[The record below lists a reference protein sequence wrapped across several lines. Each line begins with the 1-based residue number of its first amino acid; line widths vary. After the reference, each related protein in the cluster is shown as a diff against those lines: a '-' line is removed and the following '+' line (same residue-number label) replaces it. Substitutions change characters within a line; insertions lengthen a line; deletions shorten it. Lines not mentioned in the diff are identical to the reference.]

1 MARNAARTAWRATRA
16 NALLAALRAASGTD
30 MPVGIRSRSTAGR
43 GPADAPSV
51 ISATPG
57 PASAVGLGLQ
67 PVRIDDF
74 ETARADAHEAAP
86 LEVGEQLVDG
96 HACRADRRREIF
108 LGDRHVGLDP
118 PQLEQVLREPSGVVE
133 EHELHES
140 AEHDERIASRIAT
153 VIDDLAG
160 PEAAQVH
167 LARERVA
174 LRLGEDLDRQH
185 VAERAGHRT
194 KLVQIHRY

>member
-1 MARNAARTAWRATRA
+1 M
-16 NALLAALRAASGTD
+16 
-30 MPVGIRSRSTAGR
+30 VGR

-51 ISATPG
+51 ISATPSRFSG
-57 PASAVGLGLQ
+57 GSRP
-67 PVRIDDF
+67 P
-74 ETARADAHEAAP
+74 ARADRP
-86 LEVGEQLVDG
+86 LRNGEGRRVTVPLLEECELAEELASRAQSDDDLV
-96 HACRADRRREIF
+96 A
-108 LGDRHVGLDP
+108 L
-118 PQLEQVLREPSGVVE
+118 VVE

-167 LARERVA
+167 LAREGVA